1 MRYLV
6 EVRGTTYEVRVEG
19 NRVWVDGVE
28 HRAELCF
35 PGASPG
41 RVLMVDGRS
50 TSLAVEAGAGRGAW
64 VVYAEGER
72 VEVEVKDER
81 IERTRRIASRGLA
94 AAAGVGAAL
103 KAPMPGLVVRIC
115 VEPGQE
121 VAAGTS
127 LVVLEAMKMENE
139 LKAPGSGVVDRIQVR
154 VGQKVEK
161 GEVLVGFK

>member
-6 EVRGTTYEVRVEG
+6 EVRGTNYEVRVEG

-35 PGASPG
+35 LEASAG

-50 TSLAVEAGAGRGAW
+50 TSLTVESGAGRGRW

-72 VEVEVKDER
+72 VEVEVLDER
-81 IERTRRIASRGLA
+81 IERTRRTTSRGSA
-94 AAAGVGAAL
+94 PAAGVGAAL

-121 VAAGTS
+121 VAVGTS

-139 LKAPGSGVVDRIQVR
+139 LKAAGPGVVDRILVR
-154 VGQKVEK
+154 AGQTVEK